1 MKRKEPE
8 GGFAPESMEQRLKRF
23 KSIASIQQKVEL
35 RNTAE
40 SDKENLNSKSN
51 NKKSFRDKLKETNE
65 AFKDNSKKE
74 ETTMP
79 QELLKKM
86 MNLTCKA
93 SQNNK
98 LPLQNKG
105 SQPAVDDSY
114 VSEERLFPALIYDP
128 TSDVIN
134 DYSIKS
140 FIKISWTINFD
151 WINSVS
157 FDHEDNRYKTDLHK
171 ILDFYTYPSTGFDLM
186 VDKAVESQRSRSS
199 NSNSL
204 KNLDKEWFIS
214 LKDWYVKWLAFDEPD
229 GKPIE
234 FSIIT
239 KQYKVV
245 FISQGCI
252 KNGAISRKRFAIV
265 GNPDKLVDSLINS
278 KVNFKKFKKP
288 QMPKKKK
295 SREEG
300 GLIDN
305 YGIDFSDEDDSIKND
320 PAFTQPNYG
329 STQELFA
336 KSYIESQD
344 NESVDISIIKDF
356 DPCSILIEEADLHGL
371 INALLVHCKPY
382 IKDVRLVAS
391 FSFTNLNLN
400 IEILIGFIGK
410 MSDITGI
417 DEYSDFFS
425 NLLQG
430 VDSSSDEEDYKVKS
444 IKSGLTQVKQ
454 KDQELKEE
462 SINLQPVPQESKI
475 INSEPKAELYYFTPS
490 QTELNIEKQINVPPK
505 SSIVNFSEI
514 PKAAQIER
522 K

>member
-8 GGFAPESMEQRLKRF
+8 GGFAPDSMEQRLKRF

-93 SQNNK
+93 SQSNK

-288 QMPKKKK
+288 QMSKKKK

-382 IKDVRLVAS
+382 IKV
-391 FSFTNLNLN
+391 
-400 IEILIGFIGK
+400 
-410 MSDITGI
+410 
-417 DEYSDFFS
+417 
-425 NLLQG
+425 
-430 VDSSSDEEDYKVKS
+430 
-444 IKSGLTQVKQ
+444 
-454 KDQELKEE
+454 
-462 SINLQPVPQESKI
+462 
-475 INSEPKAELYYFTPS
+475 
-490 QTELNIEKQINVPPK
+490 
-505 SSIVNFSEI
+505 
-514 PKAAQIER
+514 
-522 K
+522 